1 MMKLTRTLLA
11 APAALSLSL
20 GIVAL
25 SAGPASAHVTVTPTE
40 TGAGSYTVLT
50 FSVGHG
56 CEGSPTTR
64 IEIQVP
70 ESVLSVTPS
79 RNPFYEVEKTIEQL
93 DEPVTDAHGN
103 EVTERTASIVYTAD
117 TPLPDGQRDAFE
129 LSFQLPDAE
138 GETLSF
144 PTIQTCGKGET
155 GWVEV
160 PAAGQDADELESP
173 APAFEILPAAAGDG
187 PGDDVAADAAADD
200 SAPSTDPSDEPDETE
215 ETDEPVAADA
225 GDTSPALGWAGLVAG
240 LLGLAAGGL
249 ALARTR
255 SSS

>member
-1 MMKLTRTLLA
+1 MSIRPFARLA
-11 APAALSLSL
+11 ALPAAAA
-20 GIVAL
+20 VAL
-25 SAGPASAHVTVTPTE
+25 SFAAPASAHVTATPSTAAA
-40 TGAGSYTVLT
+40 GAYTVVT

-56 CEGSPTTR
+56 CEGSPTTK

-79 RNPFYEVEKTIEQL
+79 RHPFYDVERTIEQL
-93 DEPVTDAHGN
+93 DEPVADAHGN
-103 EVTERTASIVYTAD
+103 EVTERTASIVYTAT

-129 LSFQLPDAE
+129 LSFQIPDAE

-144 PTIQTCGKGET
+144 PTIQTCQKGET

-160 PAAGQDADELESP
+160 PADGQDADELESP
-173 APAFEILPAAAGDG
+173 APAFEIVAAEAGGHGEEAAAEPAADEAE
-187 PGDDVAADAAADD
+187 AD
-200 SAPSTDPSDEPDETE
+200 TE
-215 ETDEPVAADA
+215 AAADA
-225 GDTSPALGWAGLVAG
+225 GDSSPGLGWIGLVAG
-240 LLGLAAGGL
+240 LLGLVAGGL